1 MQPTLVDTAVG
12 PIELADAGTGPA
24 VLFVHGMPGDWSQAA
39 PLARELADDHRVL
52 LVSRP
57 GYGRTPLQV
66 GLTPQATAMAYRA
79 LLDALDIERAA
90 VVGISGGG
98 PSAYAFAAHER
109 DRCDRLVLACA
120 VNLDSR
126 VLPTLLRFL
135 HAIPVLPDV
144 LGRWDRKRKL
154 QALEDPDALLQR
166 ALSEANDV
174 ERARI
179 ADDPVAVE
187 WLVEFV
193 THNLR
198 VTEDMRPFRHD
209 LRTIV
214 RHQRGRQRLAWPD
227 GAQVPTLIM
236 HGDADEV
243 VDIQCARDYERLIP
257 GAEVAV
263 YPGAGHGFLFTF
275 RREAMAQ
282 LRAFLDAVP
291 AT

>member
-1 MQPTLVDTAVG
+1 VQPTLVDTAVG
-12 PIELADAGTGPA
+12 PIELAEAGAGPA

-57 GYGRTPLQV
+57 GYGRTPLAV
-66 GLTPQATAMAYRA
+66 GPTPRSTATAYRA
-79 LLDALDIERAA
+79 LLDALAIERAA

-109 DRCDRLVLACA
+109 ERCDRLVLACA
-120 VNLDSR
+120 VNSDTI
-126 VLPTLLRFL
+126 VVPPLLRFF

-144 LGRWDRKRKL
+144 LGRWDRNRKL
-154 QALEDPDALLQR
+154 RAAEDPGGLVAR
-166 ALSEANDV
+166 ALSEANEV

-179 ADDPVAVE
+179 EDDPVALE

-198 VTEDMRPFRHD
+198 VTEDMGPFRHD

-214 RHQRGRQRLAWPD
+214 RHQRDGGRQEWPD
-227 GAQVPTLIM
+227 GPTVPTLIM

-243 VDIQCARDYERLIP
+243 VDIQSAHAYERLIP
-257 GAEVAV
+257 GAEMAV
-263 YPGAGHGFLFTF
+263 YAGAGHGFLFTF
-275 RREAMAQ
+275 RRESMAR
-282 LRAFLDAVP
+282 LRAFIDAVP

>member
-1 MQPTLVDTAVG
+1 MQPTLVDTAAG
-12 PIELADAGTGPA
+12 PIELADAGTGPP

-57 GYGRTPLQV
+57 GYGRTPLEV
-66 GLTPQATAMAYRA
+66 GATPRATAGAFRA
-79 LLDALDIERAA
+79 LLDALGIPRAA

-120 VNLDSR
+120 VNIDAM
-126 VLPTLLRFL
+126 VVPPLLKYL

-144 LGRWDRKRKL
+144 LGRWDRNRKL
-154 QALEDPDALLQR
+154 RSAEGPSGLVAR
-166 ALSEANDV
+166 ALSEANEV

-179 ADDPVAVE
+179 EDDPVALE

-214 RHQRGRQRLAWPD
+214 RHQRNGERQRWPD
-227 GAQVPTLIM
+227 GPMVPTLIM

-243 VDIQCARDYERLIP
+243 VDIESARAYERLIP
-257 GAEVAV
+257 GAETVV
-263 YPGAGHGFLFTF
+263 YAGAGHGFLFTF
-275 RREAMAQ
+275 RRESMAR
-282 LRAFLDAVP
+282 LRAFIDAVP